1 MFVKKVF
8 IRMIDE
14 ISLKILKILQDKAR
28 IPNVEVA
35 RQVGMAPSAVL
46 ERIRKL
52 EKQGFIDGY
61 EVRLNPGRFRRSLVG
76 FIHVTVE
83 TSAKAKGVADALAE
97 FDEIQEVHFIAGD
110 DGYLAKVR
118 VGDPSE
124 LDHLIRDRIR
134 AIPGVCGTRS
144 HIVMAT
150 IKETA
155 RIPLETIEL
164 NKH

>member
-1 MFVKKVF
+1 ML
-8 IRMIDE
+8 DA

-35 RQVGMAPSAVL
+35 RRVGMAPSAVL

-61 EVRLNPGRFRRSLVG
+61 EVRLNPRRFRRSLVG

-83 TSAKAKGVADALAE
+83 SSPKAKNVAAFLAGIE
-97 FDEIQEVHFIAGD
+97 EVQEVHFITGD

-118 VGDPSE
+118 VAGPEE
-124 LDHLIRDRIR
+124 LDILLRERIR
-134 AIPGVCGTRS
+134 SIPGVRATRS
-144 HIVMAT
+144 QIVMST
-150 IKETA
+150 VKETA
-155 RIPLETIEL
+155 RIPIDVLDLRKGTSPKRDL
-164 NKH
+164 

>member
-1 MFVKKVF
+1 
-8 IRMIDE
+8 MIDE

-61 EVRLNPGRFRRSLVG
+61 EVRLNPDRFKRSLVG
-76 FIHVTVE
+76 FIHVSVE
-83 TSAKAKGVADALAE
+83 ASAKTNRVALSLADL
-97 FDEIQEVHFIAGD
+97 DEIQEVHFVAGE
-110 DGYLAKVR
+110 DGYLIKVR
-118 VGDPSE
+118 VEGPAE
-124 LDHLIRDRIR
+124 LDDLVRTRIR
-134 AIPGVCGTRS
+134 SIPGVTATRS
-144 HIVMAT
+144 QIVMST

-155 RIPLETIEL
+155 RIPIDKADLT
-164 NKH
+164 